1 MIYMRKQYLWIKMES
16 SKPIYKISKELG
28 LDSNKIILACKT
40 LGINAKGSTKR
51 LNLFE
56 LEKIIDYFNSG
67 KNASIET
74 IEIGNKNTQ
83 NKYKKNSV
91 KKESKNLE
99 KNYFP
104 NRLIG

>member
-1 MIYMRKQYLWIKMES
+1 MES

-28 LDSNKIILACKT
+28 FDTNKIILACKT

-51 LNLFE
+51 LNSEE

-67 KNASIET
+67 KNASTET
-74 IEIGNKNTQ
+74 IEIGNKKSKTE
-83 NKYKKNSV
+83 NKKYSE
-91 KKESKNLE
+91 KKESQDVE
-99 KNYFP
+99 KGYFP

>member
-1 MIYMRKQYLWIKMES
+1 MES

-28 LDSNKIILACKT
+28 YDTNKIILACKT

-51 LNLFE
+51 LNSLE
-56 LEKIIDYFNSG
+56 LERIIDFFSSG
-67 KNASIET
+67 KNASTET
-74 IEIGNKNTQ
+74 IEIGNKKSQ
-83 NKYKKNSV
+83 KENKASLV

-99 KNYFP
+99 NIYFP